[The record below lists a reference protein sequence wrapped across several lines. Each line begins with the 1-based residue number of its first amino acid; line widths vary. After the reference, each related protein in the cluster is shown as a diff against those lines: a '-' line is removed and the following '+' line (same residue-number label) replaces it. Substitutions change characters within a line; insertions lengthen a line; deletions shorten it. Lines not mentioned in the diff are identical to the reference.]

1 MVDGGRGGGGM
12 TEEFLPPGSAVSAV
26 GLRGG
31 LIDAKGLKEDVQPAL
46 VLVSTLVSEPEEEE
60 EQVGEEGNGPE
71 CDGEP
76 NVILGV

>member
-1 MVDGGRGGGGM
+1 MVGGSRGGGGT

-60 EQVGEEGNGPE
+60 EQVGEEGDSPE

-76 NVILGV
+76 DVILGV